1 MSFVAC
7 DWGTS
12 RLRLRWRSPD
22 GVSREVACDD
32 GAARLAA
39 LPGDRAEAF
48 AGALRRALDRLGAPE
63 GLPVVVSGMAGASIG
78 WHELPYAPLPFD
90 LDGSGVIV
98 ERIAPGV
105 HLVSGVRG
113 ASDMMRGEET
123 QALGW
128 AEQAG
133 DALPSVATLV
143 LPGTHSKHLRVESGA
158 VTAITFFL
166 TGELF
171 EVLGRHSV
179 LRHSTDPGTDAAAG
193 SAGESAGVI
202 AGAFD
207 EGVAAS
213 GRMALGAALFQ
224 VRVRQVLHGRPAA
237 ANRAFLSGLLIGA
250 ELRALPG
257 DDTPIV
263 LAAGSGLRDSYTRAA
278 AGCGL
283 GSRWSAIEVDDLSEA
298 GQQRLW
304 RRWSGGRPPA

>member
-12 RLRLRWRSPD
+12 RLRLRWRCPD
-22 GVSREVACDD
+22 GGRRETASDE

-39 LPGDRAEAF
+39 LGGDRAEAF
-48 AGALRRALDRLGAPE
+48 AGALRRALGRLGASE
-63 GLPVVVSGMAGASIG
+63 GLPVVVSGMAGSSIG
-78 WHELPYAPLPFD
+78 WRELPYARLPFA
-90 LDGSGVIV
+90 LDGAGVLSEQV
-98 ERIAPGV
+98 LPGV

-158 VTAITFFL
+158 VTAIATFL

-179 LRHSTDPGTDAAAG
+179 LRHSIDAEAFGPADSG
-193 SAGESAGVI
+193 DGEAT
-202 AGAFD
+202 AFD

-283 GSRWSAIEVDDLSEA
+283 GSRWSAIEVDDLCEA